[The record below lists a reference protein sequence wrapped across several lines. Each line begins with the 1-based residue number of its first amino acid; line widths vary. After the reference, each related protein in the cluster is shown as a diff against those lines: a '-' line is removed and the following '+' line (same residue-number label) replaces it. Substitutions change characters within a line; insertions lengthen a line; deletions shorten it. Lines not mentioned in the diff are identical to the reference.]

1 MIRVRRRTQIGL
13 ALALV
18 AVLIAGLVV
27 VLHVTDLR
35 GKIRVTAYFDSSTGI
50 YPGDEVRIL
59 GVPVG
64 EIDTIEPQPQR
75 AKITF
80 WVDDSYRVPADVKA
94 VIIAPSLV
102 SSRAIALT
110 PAYTAGPVLQTGA
123 VITRD
128 RTMVPVEWDNLRAQ
142 LEKLT
147 QTLQPTEPGGVSTLG
162 AFVNTVAD
170 NLRGR
175 GTDIHDMVVK
185 LSQALSI
192 LGDQSDDVFGT
203 VKNLA
208 VLVSA
213 LHDSAGLMSELNR
226 NLAAVT
232 ALLSDDPDEVSRAV
246 SDLNTA
252 ITDVRGFVAENRD
265 GLGTTSD
272 KLAELASTLG
282 ASIDD
287 IKQALH
293 LLPTTLSNYVNIY
306 QPAQGAITGVLAGTN
321 FSNPINFIC
330 GAIQAAS
337 RLNAEQS
344 AKLCV
349 QYLAPIVKNR
359 QYNYLLP
366 LGFNFFAGAQARP
379 NEVTFSEDW
388 LRPDYV
394 PPAPPAQGP
403 PPPADAAPATPDQ
416 GPPLPSTVPTDP
428 AAGLPGIMV
437 PPEGTP

>member
-1 MIRVRRRTQIGL
+1 MIAVRRRTRTGL
-13 ALALV
+13 ALLLA
-18 AVLIAGLVV
+18 AVLVAGLVV
-27 VLHVTDLR
+27 VVLQATDVR
-35 GKIRVTAYFDSSTGI
+35 GKVRVTAYFDNSNGI

-80 WVDDSYRVPADVKA
+80 WVDDQYRVPADVKA

-102 SSRAIALT
+102 SARAIALT
-110 PAYTAGPVLQTGA
+110 PAYTTGPVLQTGA
-123 VITRD
+123 VIERD
-128 RTMVPVEWDNLRAQ
+128 RTMVPVEWDDLRAQ
-142 LEKLT
+142 LQKLT
-147 QTLQPTEPGGVSTLG
+147 ETLQPTEPGGVSTLG
-162 AFVNTVAD
+162 ALVDTVAD

-175 GTDIHDMVVK
+175 GTDIRDMVVK

-232 ALLSDDPDEVSRAV
+232 ALLANDPDEVSRAV

-252 ITDVRGFVAENRD
+252 ITDVRGFVAENREA
-265 GLGTTSD
+265 LGTTSD
-272 KLAELASTLG
+272 KLAEVAATLG

-293 LLPTTLSNYVNIY
+293 ILPTTLSNYVNIY
-306 QPAQGAITGVLAGTN
+306 QPAQGAVTGVLAGTN

-366 LGFNFFAGAQARP
+366 LGFNFMAGAQARP
-379 NEVTFSEDW
+379 NEVTYSEDW

-394 PPAPPAQGP
+394 PPAEGP
-403 PPPADAAPATPDQ
+403 PPSPPDAGPVNPEAATP
-416 GPPLPSTVPTDP
+416 LPAPVATDP
-428 AAGLPGIMV
+428 SAGLAGIML
-437 PPEGTP
+437 PAEGPR